1 MYYYIDSQ
9 NQQRGPVPAS
19 SLVNHG
25 VTLESYVWKAGM
37 QNWEKAKKI
46 PELQTVFYSTLPHQ
60 KGDSSQKLNAN
71 YSKLQSSNYST
82 TIRQQRRQSSHGV
95 FAKFAKQHLRNVVV
109 RVCSAGAAYCFS
121 MWAIHDLNASHA
133 EYAVGGVVLS
143 IIGFVFYKFEHK
155 ILKCFGLY

>member
-1 MYYYIDSQ
+1 MYYYIDNQ

-37 QNWEKAKKI
+37 QNWAKAKNI
-46 PELQTVFYSTLPHQ
+46 PELQTVLCSTLQQQ
-60 KGDSSQKLNAN
+60 KNKSSQKLNSN
-71 YSKLQSSNYST
+71 YSKRQLSNNSI
-82 TIRQQRRQSSHGV
+82 TISQKERQSSHGG
-95 FAKFAKQHLRNVVV
+95 FANFARQHLRNVVV
-109 RVCSAGAAYCFS
+109 RACSAGAAYCFS

-133 EYAVGGVVLS
+133 EYAVGGVILS

-155 ILKCFGLY
+155 ILKFLGLY

>member
-37 QNWEKAKKI
+37 QNWAKAKNI
-46 PELQTVFYSTLPHQ
+46 PELQTVFYSTLSQQ
-60 KGDSSQKLNAN
+60 KSTSSRKLNAN
-71 YSKLQSSNYST
+71 YSKQQSSNYST
-82 TIRQQRRQSSHGV
+82 TISQQRRQSSHGV

-109 RVCSAGAAYCFS
+109 RACSAGAAYCFS

-133 EYAVGGVVLS
+133 EYAVGGVILS

-155 ILKCFGLY
+155 ILKCLGLY

>member
-37 QNWEKAKKI
+37 QNWAKAKNI
-46 PELQTVFYSTLPHQ
+46 PELQTVFYSTLPQQ
-60 KGDSSQKLNAN
+60 KSNSSQKLNAN
-71 YSKLQSSNYST
+71 YSKQQSSNYST
-82 TIRQQRRQSSHGV
+82 TISQQRRQSPHGV

-109 RVCSAGAAYCFS
+109 RACSAGAAYCFS

-133 EYAVGGVVLS
+133 EYAVGGVILS

-155 ILKCFGLY
+155 ILKCLGLY